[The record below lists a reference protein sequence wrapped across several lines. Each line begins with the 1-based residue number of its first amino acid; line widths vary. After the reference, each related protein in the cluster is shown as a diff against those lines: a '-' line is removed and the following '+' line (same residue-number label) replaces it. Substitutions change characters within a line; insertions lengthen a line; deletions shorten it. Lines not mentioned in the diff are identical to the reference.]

1 MNFILKNKKGFE
13 MEFLIKIA
21 LWIAFFIL
29 LLLALFSIFRTFKIW
44 K

>member
-1 MNFILKNKKGFE
+1 MNLSLKDKKGFE

-21 LWIAFFIL
+21 LWIAFFVL
-29 LLLALFSIFRTFKIW
+29 LLLALFSIFKTFKIW